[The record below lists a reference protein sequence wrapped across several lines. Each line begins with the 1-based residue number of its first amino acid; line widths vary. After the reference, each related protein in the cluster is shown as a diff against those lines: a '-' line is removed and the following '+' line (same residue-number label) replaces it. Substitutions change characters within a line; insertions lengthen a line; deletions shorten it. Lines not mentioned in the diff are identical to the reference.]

1 MSFSDVGEIKVT
13 QSDKETVIRVRG
25 RFNVQQ
31 LFEVNNIRPS
41 DNPDHNYVIDLS
53 ETEFLDSSGMGI
65 ILRLREQVGGT
76 QENMVIR
83 KARPEIRRLLETV
96 QFDKLFTIV

>member
-1 MSFSDVGEIKVT
+1 MTFSDAGEILVT
-13 QSDKETVIRVRG
+13 QSDSETVIRVRG

-41 DNPDHNYVIDLS
+41 DHAGHKYIIDLA

-65 ILRLREQVGGT
+65 ILRLREQVSGT

-96 QFDKLFTIV
+96 QFDKLFTIL

>member
-1 MSFSDVGEIKVT
+1 MTFSDSGEIVVT
-13 QSDKETVIRVRG
+13 QNDSETVIRVRG

-41 DNPDHNYVIDLS
+41 DQPNHSYIIDLT

-65 ILRLREQVGGT
+65 ILRLREQVSGT
-76 QENMVIR
+76 KENMVIR
-83 KARPEIRRLLETV
+83 NARPGIRRLLETV
-96 QFDKLFTIV
+96 QFDKLFTVL